1 MSAQT
6 QDQSQLILAEA
17 INKLDLPT
25 LRSVFKDM
33 CASSEEFRQQAT
45 ERLIVTRSAT
55 KKHAAA
61 DDDPKKLPLRTRS
74 RSKMTKALS
83 SRDLSPVRIA
93 SRFLMLLRTRR
104 PPANSMTVCALGIDD
119 EVFPDDD
126 DVAYHPDGIDVHT
139 DWRRE
144 EWPEGFIWN
153 CCEKNCNNKGCIIQ
167 KHEAAVTLHGKNGKT
182 IILLDDDDD
191 DDDDDEEEE
200 EDVY

>member
-6 QDQSQLILAEA
+6 QDQSQLILEEA

-33 CASSEEFRQQAT
+33 CASSEEIRQQAT
-45 ERLIVTRSAT
+45 ERLIVTRSAA

-61 DDDPKKLPLRTRS
+61 DDDPQEASASNKKQKQGDEDTLQ
-74 RSKMTKALS
+74 
-83 SRDLSPVRIA
+83 
-93 SRFLMLLRTRR
+93 SRFEPCKNCKQVFDVTKNT
-104 PPANSMTVCALGIDD
+104 PTSCQFHDGALGIDD

-153 CCEKNCNNKGCIIQ
+153 CCEKNCNNKGCIAQ

-191 DDDDDEEEE
+191 DDEEEGE
-200 EDVY
+200 EDEYE